1 MNRSEGAIIGGPPPK
16 KTSLD
21 PLLVALITQLAVF
34 VSINFKLNFIF
45 ESISQLVIVNVKL

>member
-1 MNRSEGAIIGGPPPK
+1 MGPPK